1 MKDQYIRRSEVDA
14 LVKEIVKQTFA
25 EWIGLSTNPPT
36 FLPTTKAAKEL
47 ELSNDQLLNKVKTGL
62 YRIGKEVQDRR
73 SPESTIPRY
82 FFNIQKCRDRNNTP
96 PEKRKP

>member
-14 LVKEIVKQTFA
+14 LVEEMVKKTLA
-25 EWIGLSTNPPT
+25 EMLGFSINPPT

-47 ELSNDQLLNKVKTGL
+47 ELSNDQLLNKVKTGV
-62 YRIGKEVQDRR
+62 YRVGKEVQDRR
-73 SPESTIPRY
+73 SPNSTVPRY
-82 FFNIQKCRDRNNTP
+82 FFDVQKCRDRNNTP